1 MSYID
6 NIRTFVRVYN
16 LGNMSAA
23 ARDQRISPAVASSRI
38 SQLEDRLGVKLF
50 QRTTRKL
57 HPTEQGMLFYNG
69 AMQVLNAIED
79 AEAQVQNVTQKP
91 RGKIYIGTP
100 FSIGRRFIAP
110 AVPEFKTAYPMID
123 IRMRLSDRSID
134 IAGEGLDMAFFLGLP
149 KDSSL
154 KMKKIG
160 DCPRLLCAAPN
171 YIETRGMPQS
181 PQELVDGTHDCLQL
195 RFPGA
200 TEFQWPLQTADGIK
214 SFAVSGPF
222 ETDDGDILTNWA
234 LDGFGIILK
243 PYFEVIQ
250 YLRSGALIPILTNN
264 GPPDLQIGCLYP
276 HRKQQDPKT
285 RLFIDFISQSISTSM
300 KSLMKGSQLPR

>member
-1 MSYID
+1 
-6 NIRTFVRVYN
+6 VRVWIW
-16 LGNMSAA
+16 
-23 ARDQRISPAVASSRI
+23 R
-38 SQLEDRLGVKLF
+38 
-50 QRTTRKL
+50 
-57 HPTEQGMLFYNG
+57 
-69 AMQVLNAIED
+69 
-79 AEAQVQNVTQKP
+79 
-91 RGKIYIGTP
+91 
-100 FSIGRRFIAP
+100 
-110 AVPEFKTAYPMID
+110 
-123 IRMRLSDRSID
+123 
-134 IAGEGLDMAFFLGLP
+134 FFLGLP

-171 YIETRGMPQS
+171 YIEARGMPQS

-285 RLFIDFISQSISTSM
+285 RLFIDFISQSIITSM

>member
-6 NIRTFVRVYN
+6 NIRTFVRVYD

-38 SQLEDRLGVKLF
+38 SQLEDYLGVRLF

-57 HPTEQGMLFYNG
+57 HPTEQGKLFYNG
-69 AMQVLNAIED
+69 ATQVLNAIED
-79 AEAQVQNVTQKP
+79 AETQVQNVTQTP
-91 RGKIYIGTP
+91 RGSIYIGTP
-100 FSIGRRFIAP
+100 FNIGRRFIAP
-110 AVPEFKTAYPMID
+110 AVPAFKTVYPMID
-123 IRMRLSDRSID
+123 IRMRLSDRGID

-160 DCPRLLCAAPN
+160 DCPRLLCAAPS
-171 YIETRGMPQS
+171 YFKARGIPQS
-181 PQELVDGTHDCLQL
+181 PQELVDGLHDCLQL

-200 TEFQWPLQTADGIK
+200 TEFQWPLKTANGIK
-214 SFAVSGPF
+214 SFAVAGPF

-250 YLRSGALIPILTNN
+250 HIKSGALVPVLPDNR
-264 GPPDLQIGCLYP
+264 PPDLQIGCLYP

-285 RLFIDFISQSISTSM
+285 RFFIDFISQHIRKSM
-300 KSLMKGSQLPR
+300 KSVMEGTQLPR

>member
-1 MSYID
+1 
-6 NIRTFVRVYN
+6 
-16 LGNMSAA
+16 MSAA

-38 SQLEDRLGVKLF
+38 SQLEDRLGVRLF

-79 AEAQVQNVTQKP
+79 AEAQVQNVTRTP
-91 RGKIYIGTP
+91 RGSIYIGTP

-160 DCPRLLCAAPN
+160 DCPRLLCASPS
-171 YIETRGMPQS
+171 YIKNRGMPHS

-200 TEFQWPLQTADGIK
+200 TEFQWPLQTEDGIK
-214 SFAVSGPF
+214 SYAVSGPF

-250 YLRSGALIPILTNN
+250 HLNSGTLVPVLGNT
-264 GPPDLQIGCLYP
+264 GPLDVQIGCLYP

-285 RLFIDFISQSISTSM
+285 RLFIDFICQRIATNM
-300 KSLMKGSQLPR
+300 KNLMEGAQLPRYVE